1 MKNPLVKYQIENVV
15 YVDFQRRGILT
26 KGDLYNLEK
35 RVDAINEAL
44 DLCGDNDQ
52 DIFDNL
58 QRELDYIVNILEVS
72 LGNTKKRKKR
82 K

>member
-1 MKNPLVKYQIENVV
+1 MKHPLVKYQIENVV
-15 YVDFQRRGILT
+15 HVDFQRRGILT

-35 RVDAINEAL
+35 RVDEIQKAL

-52 DIFDNL
+52 DVYDNL
-58 QRELDYIVNILEVS
+58 ERELDHIVAVLKES
-72 LGNTKKRKKR
+72 LNNTKKRKKQ